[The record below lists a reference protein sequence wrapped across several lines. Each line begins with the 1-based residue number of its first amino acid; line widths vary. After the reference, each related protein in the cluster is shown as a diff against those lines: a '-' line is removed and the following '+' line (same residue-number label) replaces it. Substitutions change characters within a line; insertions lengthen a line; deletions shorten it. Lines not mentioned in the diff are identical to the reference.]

1 MRTMKEFLTKLT
13 DGTYIPGDKML
24 HFTAQFMV
32 LTIIVSL
39 FDFNFWNLQVL
50 NVVMAV
56 GKELF
61 DKFVKQSYID
71 IGDAIAGI
79 LGGILAILMVAQW

>member
-1 MRTMKEFLTKLT
+1 MKEFLTKLT
-13 DGTYIPGDKML
+13 DGTYIPADKML
-24 HFTAQFMV
+24 HFSVQFMV

-79 LGGILAILMVAQW
+79 LGGILAIIMSMLW

>member
-1 MRTMKEFLTKLT
+1 MQTMKEFLTKLT
-13 DGTYIPGDKML
+13 DGTYIPADKML

>member
-13 DGTYIPGDKML
+13 DGTYIPADKML

>member
-13 DGTYIPGDKML
+13 DGTYIPADKML
-24 HFTAQFMV
+24 HFSVQFMLIAWV
-32 LTIIVSL
+32 VEL

-71 IGDAIAGI
+71 IGDAIAEI

>member
-13 DGTYIPGDKML
+13 DGTYIPADKML
-24 HFTAQFMV
+24 HFSVQFMV

-39 FDFNFWNLQVL
+39 FDFNFWNIQVL

>member
-1 MRTMKEFLTKLT
+1 MKEFLTKLT
-13 DGTYIPGDKML
+13 DGTYIPADKML

>member
-1 MRTMKEFLTKLT
+1 MRTVKEFLTKLT
-13 DGTYIPGDKML
+13 DGTYIPADKML

>member
-13 DGTYIPGDKML
+13 DGTYIPADKML

-71 IGDAIAGI
+71 IGDAIAEI

>member
-13 DGTYIPGDKML
+13 DGTYIPADKML

-39 FDFNFWNLQVL
+39 FDFNFWILQIVNFGL
-50 NVVMAV
+50 AI
-56 GKELF
+56 GKEFF
-61 DKFVKQSYID
+61 DKFVKRSYID
-71 IGDAIAGI
+71 IGDAISGI
-79 LGGILAILMVAQW
+79 LGGSLAIIMVAQW

>member
-13 DGTYIPGDKML
+13 DGTYIPADKML
-24 HFTAQFMV
+24 HFSVQFMLIAWV
-32 LTIIVSL
+32 VEL

>member
-1 MRTMKEFLTKLT
+1 MQTMKKLLTKLT
-13 DGTYIPGDKML
+13 DGTYIPVDKML
-24 HFTAQFMV
+24 HFTTQFML
-32 LTIIVSL
+32 LTMFVKL
-39 FDFNFWNLQVL
+39 FDFNLWAFQVL
-50 NVVMAV
+50 NVLIAI